1 MQVKPRIRGYICT
14 TAHPQGCAQNVSEQ
28 ISYIRDGEPIVG
40 ARNVIVLGC
49 SGGYGLA
56 SRISAAFGCGAKTLG
71 VSYEKEPTEKRPGSS
86 GWYNNLTFDRIAK
99 KEGLY
104 AKTIDGDAFSEKTKK
119 IVVDIARRE
128 MEPIDLLI
136 YSLAS
141 PVRQH
146 PKTGKLHRSVIKPLG
161 SSFESRTLDLNLNT
175 GDARVVDVTIDPADS
190 KEAEETVAVMGGEDW
205 QFWVETLLEAG
216 VLAQNFKTVAY
227 TYIGNELTWPIY
239 WDGTLGKAK
248 EDLDRTS
255 KQIQVQLE
263 KGGLNCEARV
273 AVLKAVVTQASTA
286 IPVVPLYFSILF
298 KVMKQQ
304 GTHEN
309 CIQHIHRLFQEEL
322 YGTKEKRLDEKGRIR
337 MDNHELDEQVQ
348 AAVSEAWSSIDSS
361 NVKALAD
368 IEGFRSDFMRIFG
381 FGIESVDYD
390 ADQDLGSKELSTTV
404 TT

>member
-28 ISYIRDGEPIVG
+28 ISYIRDGKPIVG

-99 KEGLY
+99 KDGLY

-205 QFWVETLLEAG
+205 QFWIETLSEAG

-298 KVMKQQ
+298 KVMKDQ

-337 MDNHELDEQVQ
+337 MDNHEMDEQVQ

-361 NVKALAD
+361 NVNALAD

-381 FGIESVDYD
+381 FGIENVDYD
-390 ADQDLGSKELSTTV
+390 ADQDLGSKELSTNL

>member
-205 QFWVETLLEAG
+205 QFWIETLSEAG

-263 KGGLNCEARV
+263 KEGLNCEARV

-298 KVMKQQ
+298 KVMKDQ
-304 GTHEN
+304 GTH
-309 CIQHIHRLFQEEL
+309 
-322 YGTKEKRLDEKGRIR
+322 
-337 MDNHELDEQVQ
+337 
-348 AAVSEAWSSIDSS
+348 
-361 NVKALAD
+361 
-368 IEGFRSDFMRIFG
+368 
-381 FGIESVDYD
+381 
-390 ADQDLGSKELSTTV
+390 
-404 TT
+404 

>member
-104 AKTIDGDAFSEKTKK
+104 AKTIDGDAFSEKTKRL
-119 IVVDIARRE
+119 VVNIARRE

-205 QFWVETLLEAG
+205 QFWVETLSEAC

-298 KVMKQQ
+298 KVMKDQ

-361 NVKALAD
+361 IVKALAD

-381 FGIESVDYD
+381 FGIDNVDYD

>member
-14 TAHPQGCAQNVSEQ
+14 TAHPQGCAQNVKEQ
-28 ISYIRDGEPIVG
+28 IGYISEREPIVG
-40 ARNVIVLGC
+40 PRNVIVLGC

-86 GWYNNLTFDRIAK
+86 GWYNNLTFDRVAK
-99 KEGLY
+99 KQGLY

-119 IVVDIARRE
+119 AVVEIARRE

-146 PKTGKLHRSVIKPLG
+146 PKTGKLHRSAIKPLG

-190 KEAEETVAVMGGEDW
+190 EEAEDTVAVMGGEDW
-205 QFWVETLLEAG
+205 QFWIETLLEAG
-216 VLAQNFKTVAY
+216 ILAQNFKTVAY

-248 EDLDRTS
+248 EDLDRAS
-255 KQIQVQLE
+255 QQIQGLLE
-263 KGGLNCEARV
+263 KGGLSCEARV

-298 KVMKQQ
+298 KVMKEQ

-309 CIQHIHRLFQEEL
+309 CIQHIYRLFREEL
-322 YGTKEKRLDEKGRIR
+322 YGSKQKRLDEKGRIR
-337 MDNHELDEQVQ
+337 MDNYELEEQVQ
-348 AAVSEAWSSIDSS
+348 AAVSKAWSSIDSS
-361 NVKALAD
+361 SVKALAD
-368 IEGFRSDFMRIFG
+368 IEGFRADFMRIFG
-381 FGIESVDYD
+381 FGIANVDYE
-390 ADQDLGSKELSTTV
+390 ADQDLNLKDLPSNV

>member
-28 ISYIRDGEPIVG
+28 ISYIRDGKPIVG

-205 QFWVETLLEAG
+205 QFWIETLSEAG

-348 AAVSEAWSSIDSS
+348 AAVSAAWSSIDSS
-361 NVKALAD
+361 NVNALAD

-381 FGIESVDYD
+381 FGIENVDYD

>member
-104 AKTIDGDAFSEKTKK
+104 AKTIDGDAFSEKTKEK
-119 IVVDIARRE
+119 VVDIARRE

-205 QFWVETLLEAG
+205 QFWVETLSEAG

-381 FGIESVDYD
+381 FGIENVDYD

>member
-104 AKTIDGDAFSEKTKK
+104 AKTIDGDAFSEKTKRL
-119 IVVDIARRE
+119 VVNIARRE

-161 SSFESRTLDLNLNT
+161 SSFESRTRDLNLNT
-175 GDARVVDVTIDPADS
+175 GDARVVDVTIDPANS

-205 QFWVETLLEAG
+205 QFWIEALSEAG

-348 AAVSEAWSSIDSS
+348 AAVLEAWSSIDSS

-381 FGIESVDYD
+381 FGIENVDYD